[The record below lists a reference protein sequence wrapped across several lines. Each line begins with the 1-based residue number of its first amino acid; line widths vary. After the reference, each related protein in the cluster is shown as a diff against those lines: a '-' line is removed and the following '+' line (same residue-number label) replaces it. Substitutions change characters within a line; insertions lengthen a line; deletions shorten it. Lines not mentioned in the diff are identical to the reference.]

1 MQIERTI
8 VAVISALFKYAGS
21 AVHFLGAA
29 LFRLLVSILFF
40 VVLMMCF
47 KHRLNEESGNEYGK
61 AT

>member
-1 MQIERTI
+1 MI
-8 VAVISALFKYAGS
+8 VSAVFKYVGL

-29 LFRLLVSILFF
+29 LFRLLLSGLFF
-40 VVLMMCF
+40 VVLVMCF